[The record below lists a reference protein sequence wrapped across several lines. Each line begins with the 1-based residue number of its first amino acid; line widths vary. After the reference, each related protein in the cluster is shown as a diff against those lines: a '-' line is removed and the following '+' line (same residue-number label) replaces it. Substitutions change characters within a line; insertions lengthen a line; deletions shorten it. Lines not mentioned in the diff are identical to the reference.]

1 MTYQWKS
8 GSRFNVP
15 AQAAGE
21 QCKALADAGNLSA
34 KTLVDANRA
43 EDAPLHPAFEW
54 RDEVAAEE
62 YRKEQARHIIRSL
75 VLVSDTDG
83 AEPEQVFCHIEE
95 SGATEYKAIS
105 VVLQNED
112 ETAALL
118 RQLYRDAE
126 TFTRKYRKIAEKAG
140 NKAQA
145 VIIALDGLLAEKNV

>member
-1 MTYQWKS
+1 MSAYQWKS

-54 RDEVAAEE
+54 RDEVAAEK
-62 YRKEQARHIIRSL
+62 YREEQARHIIRSL
-75 VLVSDTDG
+75 VIVETDDT
-83 AEPEQVFCHIEE
+83 EPEQVFCHIEE
-95 SGATEYKAIS
+95 SGAAEYKEIS
-105 VVLQNED
+105 VVLQDED

-118 RQLYRDAE
+118 RQLRRDAE
-126 TFTRKYRKIAEKAG
+126 TFTRKYRKISEKAG
-140 NKAQA
+140 REAQA
-145 VIIALDGLLAEKNV
+145 VIVALDRFLTAQGA